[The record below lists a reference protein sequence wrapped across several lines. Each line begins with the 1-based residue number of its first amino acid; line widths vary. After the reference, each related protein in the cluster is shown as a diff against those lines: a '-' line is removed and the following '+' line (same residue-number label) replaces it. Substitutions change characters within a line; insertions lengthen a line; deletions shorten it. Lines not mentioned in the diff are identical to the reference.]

1 LESIETPWLTA
12 WLGVRIQND
21 IPAYEFRTA
30 QRMIHRFMHENH
42 LWELAGIVEAELISG
57 LECIRERRAAQK
69 SYAEQVYK
77 RESGENIA

>member
-1 LESIETPWLTA
+1 
-12 WLGVRIQND
+12 
-21 IPAYEFRTA
+21 
-30 QRMIHRFMHENH
+30 MIHRFMHENH